1 MMFVVFDCA
10 VKLLPLIMKSFAS
23 GNMDMV
29 VRQIDDENRRLL
41 NSCQCVNTGHK
52 LSCHSEFFPC
62 SILPLQMILP
72 LYLALRQVHYL
83 KNGNAAGHER
93 IVSSPKVFND
103 CGMRVLCE
111 SRSVVRYWFDL
122 PRMPHDHAAWE
133 KEFCSTGRPHVTNK
147 LAMGTA
153 CAGDGLGR
161 ACGSESTELV
171 QSDPMMSACN

>member
-1 MMFVVFDCA
+1 MMFVVLFVVFDCA

-29 VRQIDDENRRLL
+29 VRQIDDGNRRLL
-41 NSCQCVNTGHK
+41 NSCQCVNTGHN

-111 SRSVVRYWFDL
+111 SRSVVRYWFATQDATWKCCVGKGVPATRDKQVSYGHSL
-122 PRMPHDHAAWE
+122 CRRW
-133 KEFCSTGRPHVTNK
+133 
-147 LAMGTA
+147 
-153 CAGDGLGR
+153 AG
-161 ACGSESTELV
+161 ESMWKRV
-171 QSDPMMSACN
+171 N